1 MLTASSRHPW
11 LMTTKQNQLLVYI
24 LTLGVFGILNTE
36 MGVIGI
42 LPLIAEQYHVSISTA
57 GLIVSLFALAVAVSG
72 PILPSLLSGM
82 NRKTVMLLVLGLFI
96 AGNLVSAITTN
107 FTVLLIARVVPA
119 FFHPVYCSLAFTVAA
134 ASVSK
139 ENASKAVAKVFVG
152 VSAGMVLGV
161 PISSLIATTTSLALA
176 MLFFAA
182 VTTVAFIATLLLVPS
197 MPVRTRISYGT
208 QIRVL
213 RRSMTWLSIA
223 AVIFMNGA
231 VFGVYSYLSEYL
243 KTVTLYDWN
252 TISLMLFLYGA
263 ANMVG
268 NMMAGKLLAK
278 NAIRTVKVYPFAL
291 GAVYIMLFIMGQFSV
306 PMFVL
311 ILIWG
316 VLGGIGGNLTQYWIV
331 SAAPEAP
338 ELANGLF
345 LTSANLGTTIG
356 ASICGLFISG
366 LSTQYVILGGIL
378 FLMLSIA
385 AIYPGVSMR
394 KRVNSTNL

>member
-1 MLTASSRHPW
+1 
-11 LMTTKQNQLLVYI
+11 MTTKQNQLLVYI

-42 LPLIAEQYHVSISTA
+42 LPLIADRFHVSISTA

-72 PILPSLLSGM
+72 PILPSLFSGM
-82 NRKTVMLLVLGLFI
+82 NRKKVMLLVLGIFI
-96 AGNLVSAITTN
+96 AGNLVSAFTTD

-119 FFHPVYCSLAFTVAA
+119 FFHPVYCSLAFTVAV

-139 ENASKAVAKVFVG
+139 DEASKAVAKVFVG

-161 PISSLIATTTSLALA
+161 PVSSLIATATSLAHA

-182 VTTVAFIATLLLVPS
+182 VTTVAFIATLLFVPS
-197 MPVRTRISYGT
+197 MPVAKRLSYGT
-208 QIRVL
+208 QLRVL
-213 RRSMTWLSIA
+213 RRSITWLSIA

-231 VFGVYSYLSEYL
+231 VFGVYSYLAEYL
-243 KTVTLYDWN
+243 KTVTNYAWN

-263 ANMVG
+263 ANIVG
-268 NMMAGKLLAK
+268 NMIAGKLLTNHALT
-278 NAIRTVKVYPFAL
+278 TVKSYPFAL

-306 PMFVL
+306 PMAFI

-316 VLGGIGGNLTQYWIV
+316 VLGGIGGNITQYWIV

-338 ELANGLF
+338 EFANGLF

-356 ASICGLFISG
+356 ASVCGLFISG
-366 LSTQYVILGGIL
+366 LSTQYVVLGGIL
-378 FLMLSIA
+378 FLILSIA
-385 AIYPGVSMR
+385 AIYPRRFMYNRLEVSNNAR
-394 KRVNSTNL
+394 